1 MSENETGEAARDGAG
16 QALRVGDQV
25 AGVRL
30 DPTHTVRG
38 EVLRLGAE
46 TCTVGVT
53 WVSNPHPGLGSYAR
67 ARRAGVGSQVRLHL
81 ARTFRLGAGTDAG
94 EGASERVAQLEGQ
107 LQASL
112 RREFEGATRS
122 RLAGQLAR
130 MLGLVEGTPWL
141 ASLATVAK
149 LRSRVDELGGYV
161 GAGVTQGDGLGDE
174 TGTVLSREGVR
185 ERYRTALDATFAVA
199 MNREGAIAAMTDAVM
214 GVRDRELRLLR
225 QRLDL
230 ASQLHVLG
238 LEALAGQAER
248 DESVSEG
255 EGHPADF
262 SRFPVVVTPAQLN
275 QFRETGTVP
284 VPMTPTGVDETEAGG
299 SGGILSW
306 ERTRTATELQ
316 ASEDAILAAGDAD
329 APKLTAHPAGCRCND
344 PYPCGRAGEG
354 QP

>member
-16 QALRVGDQV
+16 QALRVGDRV

-38 EVLRLGAE
+38 EVLRLGTT
-46 TCTVGVT
+46 TCTVGVD
-53 WVSNPHPGLGSYAR
+53 WVSPADPELRTHGRMRR
-67 ARRAGVGSQVRLHL
+67 ARVGEETRMHL
-81 ARTFRLGAGTDAG
+81 VRTFRLGAGADAG
-94 EGASERVAQLEGQ
+94 EGTNAARVQQLEGQ

-112 RREFEGATRS
+112 QREFEGATRS

-141 ASLATVAK
+141 SSLATVAK

-174 TGTVLSREGVR
+174 TGTVLDRQVVQLRYAAALDRNLPGWTERREREGRVTTG
-185 ERYRTALDATFAVA
+185 ERDASFEEVSTVAWALAGV
-199 MNREGAIAAMTDAVM
+199 VM

-248 DESVSEG
+248 DEGGSEG
-255 EGHPADF
+255 EGHPA
-262 SRFPVVVTPAQLN
+262 
-275 QFRETGTVP
+275 
-284 VPMTPTGVDETEAGG
+284 
-299 SGGILSW
+299 
-306 ERTRTATELQ
+306 
-316 ASEDAILAAGDAD
+316 
-329 APKLTAHPAGCRCND
+329 GCRCSD
-344 PYPCGRAGEG
+344 PYPCGREG
-354 QP
+354 QEGE